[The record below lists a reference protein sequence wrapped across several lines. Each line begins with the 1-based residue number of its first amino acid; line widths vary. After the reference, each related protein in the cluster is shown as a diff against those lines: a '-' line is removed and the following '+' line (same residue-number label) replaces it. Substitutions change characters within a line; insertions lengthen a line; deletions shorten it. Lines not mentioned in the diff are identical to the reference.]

1 MASTSSKPAR
11 PDLLRASLLF
21 IVVFVFVVGLLIGCA
36 RLATEALMSDAAQD
50 VDYYLSK
57 VGERLS
63 KRRSKTADDERPPG
77 LLYNASGRPAWI
89 NNHDANAT
97 FFRLLNQRHW
107 KARVLRMPTRFKRSG
122 AWGSWV
128 VLLEN
133 FTTADEASHV
143 IDAVGSDWRRA
154 KLDGAVA
161 SLAYNSR
168 RSDVAFCN
176 VRDRRRCGS
185 KPELFDAVG
194 KIMRRVE
201 SAIGISS
208 EHFEAT
214 QLLRYK
220 EGDHLI
226 EHHDTPPG
234 FGRTYGVRML
244 TAFLYLSDLPE
255 GAGGETAFPLL
266 PASGRHGVDGQLAV
280 APRVGRL
287 LVWPNVRDDHPA
299 RGLSDMRMVHMAKE
313 VKRGVKHAANIWVH
327 LFRAP

>member
-1 MASTSSKPAR
+1 MATTLTKTHAR

-63 KRRSKTADDERPPG
+63 KRHSKTSADDERPPG

-89 NNHDANAT
+89 NHRDANAT
-97 FFRLLNQRHW
+97 FFRLLNQRQW

-133 FTTADEASHV
+133 FTTADEARHV

-161 SLAYNSR
+161 SLTS
-168 RSDVAFCN
+168 
-176 VRDRRRCGS
+176 
-185 KPELFDAVG
+185 
-194 KIMRRVE
+194 M
-201 SAIGISS
+201 
-208 EHFEAT
+208 AT
-214 QLLRYK
+214 
-220 EGDHLI
+220 
-226 EHHDTPPG
+226 T
-234 FGRTYGVRML
+234 
-244 TAFLYLSDLPE
+244 S
-255 GAGGETAFPLL
+255 
-266 PASGRHGVDGQLAV
+266 
-280 APRVGRL
+280 
-287 LVWPNVRDDHPA
+287 PNVR
-299 RGLSDMRMVHMAKE
+299 MA
-313 VKRGVKHAANIWVH
+313 
-327 LFRAP
+327 